1 MARMRFSSL
10 SLSLSIFYAILCD
23 MCAFMIIRVM
33 KVARLSPFLSPK
45 FLRLSGIRFSCKRA
59 VFIQFS
65 KVEWVML

>member
-1 MARMRFSSL
+1 
-10 SLSLSIFYAILCD
+10 
-23 MCAFMIIRVM
+23 M